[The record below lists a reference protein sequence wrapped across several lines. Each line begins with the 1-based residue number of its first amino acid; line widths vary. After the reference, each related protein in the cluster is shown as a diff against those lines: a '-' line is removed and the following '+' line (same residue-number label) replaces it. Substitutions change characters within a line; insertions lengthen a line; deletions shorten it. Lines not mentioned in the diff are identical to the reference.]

1 MFTACETAGLP
12 APEFAEMGF
21 RFRVTLRTERIAEP
35 VLDRVEVRILAFV
48 RSGAGRSTAEI
59 AKHAGLSTR
68 ATQHR
73 LAALAERS
81 LIVVVGSGPRDPRRR
96 WFAAGSEGR
105 P

>member
-1 MFTACETAGLP
+1 MVAACAAAGLP
-12 APEFAEMGF
+12 APEFAELGF
-21 RFRVTLRTERIAEP
+21 RFRVTLRTERVAEP
-35 VLDRVEVRILAFV
+35 ALDRVEDRILAFV

-59 AKHAGLSTR
+59 AKHAGISTR

-73 LAALAERS
+73 LAALAERG

-96 WFAAGSEGR
+96 WFAARTEGR